1 MFSAAFL
8 LALLALSVTGSPVEV
23 RNSPITLPMTRR
35 LTSSNVTDL
44 LRHDKALVAA
54 LTEYSTHDRRASV
67 PLINFQSGYTVS
79 VGIGNPRTVYHLIV
93 DSATAITW
101 VGARTPYMSRT
112 GFNTGVPVGIH
123 YGYGYFEGTFFR
135 DSMTF
140 GTNRL
145 FINQMQFGVAST
157 SEGFN
162 FDGVLGIG
170 PAGLTR
176 GTLNSPEETAPA
188 VTDYLVRQRAIRE
201 PVVGIFFQPTGVR
214 TDLYGDGEISF
225 GVANRHK
232 YLGGIEYTDI
242 TTAPRSSQYWGIDQR
257 ITYGGTDILESTAG
271 IVNCGYTFLYIAS
284 DAFERYQTATGG
296 IMNANGL
303 LQISLD
309 QYNALHDLIFYIG
322 SGIYQFVP
330 NAQIWPRFLNSR
342 LDGGG
347 DDDIFLIVQGLTSPT
362 GSGFDFI
369 NGYVFLQRFYT
380 VFDSGRSRVGFA
392 RTRFTQDNSN

>member
-1 MFSAAFL
+1 
-8 LALLALSVTGSPVEV
+8 
-23 RNSPITLPMTRR
+23 MTRR

-93 DSATAITW
+93 DSASAVTW

-140 GTNRL
+140 GTNQL
-145 FINQMQFGVAST
+145 SINHMQFGVAST

-170 PAGLTR
+170 PTGLTR
-176 GTLNSPEETAPA
+176 GTLNSPEDTLPT
-188 VTDYLVRQRAIRE
+188 VTDYLVQQRAIE
-201 PVVGIFFQPTGVR
+201 PIVGIFFQPTGVR
-214 TDLYGDGEISF
+214 TDLHGDGEISF
-225 GVANRHK
+225 GVANRQK
-232 YLGGIEYTDI
+232 CLGRIRYTDI
-242 TTAPRSSQYWGIDQR
+242 TTAPRLSQYWGINQR

-271 IVNCGYTFLYIAS
+271 IVNCGYTFLHIAS
-284 DAFERYQTATGG
+284 DAFDRYQAATGG
-296 IMNANGL
+296 TMNANGL

-322 SGIYQFVP
+322 SGTYKFVP
-330 NAQIWPRFLNSR
+330 NAQIWPRFLNYK

-347 DDDIFLIVQGLTSPT
+347 DDDIFLIVQGLTSRT

-392 RTRFTQDNSN
+392 RTRFTQDISN